1 MPRHAIGSA
10 LLLCLGLATIILMVG
25 YAFLRSMSRAEM
37 SGKSEM
43 LIALA
48 REAALCG
55 TAHAE
60 QQAMIDHY
68 AASLPVAGNS
78 GTQAVAAAP
87 TFLDGPYRAPFVSLY
102 RPNDVGPRYGNAVL
116 YNPQVNADASGLL
129 APFFNRAASNGE
141 FDKDWH
147 DTVGAETLDG
157 RGRYIEPGYLN
168 LSRPDPSAVTPE
180 PVSPVRFTD
189 FAAAAPELD
198 DGLFLDEHLRRIT
211 TGTVADRRKQARYR
225 LRYTLGVIDLDGHL
239 LSNPVADL
247 DWDWRVQDNGYRKPP
262 QWLDASAH
270 AWLNMVACWP
280 GSVATT
286 AQRMSHIFRGR
297 GVISNTDRKWM
308 ADDTDPLY
316 GLPATFPWMFRT
328 TAVSKQYYWGHH
340 TANGEAGNWWRG
352 LNHAV
357 LPTNPLQGGRLYEY
371 VAGTGP
377 WDPKGPLNIRPSRDG
392 GQVLTPIRQWK
403 MGGGS
408 ADWLSGPKPYVHAYL
423 GPQQSWFNQYCAL
436 STFVPGSNPLLC
448 DPVANS
454 DGPNGTG
461 LGPMA
466 NYLLI
471 PTPFGRRLESV
482 RQGQPLAHWY
492 QGRVDTPWHVNLL
505 TAPPQVVSSMIL
517 AYLPPELKTLYWN
530 REDWY
535 IKIGEEVR
543 TGSDGKP
550 YTVELFSPTV
560 TSSKAISVTE
570 TKPGLDL
577 LNDQL
582 GNGFREFPAPSSPS
596 PTTLVEAASEIKPDY
611 FAVVA
616 PWAAT
621 TAYRVGHA
629 VSNGGNVYRCLG
641 AGTSAGAGGPSGTGS
656 AISDNSVTW
665 GYICTT
671 TISSLDTRWVQDR
684 YPGPLCRGDSAL
696 PVADPTLA
704 QGSDDLG
711 ELIDA
716 DTRGPGWCTHTG
728 QPLVYMGGSDKYVGV
743 VEAPP
748 SSGIRY
754 AVWQRIDT
762 SKVFY
767 KHSYFWDMAYALS
780 QAISI
785 ARAGWVQYP
794 SPVFNPAAGFNPAT
808 LRDPLAYDSIEE
820 IDALFLRQLG
830 ESQASPG
837 SFPANPIV
845 LSKDYKTEWQFGTV
859 YFTVSPTPAAHNIR
873 SLRTADLLKTVSGAS
888 SADRAKVMERM
899 LNDFR
904 LSFLGASPKY
914 SDTFR
919 PLDFDG
925 DGKAMCSAYM
935 IHPSSTLEERNFQ
948 RTARWTAAPTGRGD
962 PLTPFNGSDPLYA
975 AAGPQVDDPRY
986 GPRATPRFEPD
997 PATPWFCA
1005 TGCFFIG
1012 KSHYF
1017 RFICRGEVFDNYLMK
1032 PVATQTLEKVV
1043 ALDPTPSE
1051 VPKLNPMQTLFQRWH
1066 YNIMTNDLPRQA
1078 R

>member
-1 MPRHAIGSA
+1 MPRPTIGSA

-25 YAFLRSMSRAEM
+25 YAFLRSIGRAEM

-60 QQAMIDHY
+60 QQAMLDHY
-68 AASLPVAGNS
+68 AAALPVAGNA
-78 GTQAVAAAP
+78 GTQTVAVAP

-102 RPNDVGPRYGNAVL
+102 RPNDAAPSYDFAVP
-116 YNPQVNADASGLL
+116 YNPQSSDDAGALF
-129 APFFNRAASNGE
+129 APFFYRTANAGE
-141 FDKDWH
+141 FNVSWH
-147 DTVGAETLDG
+147 DTVGAETLNG
-157 RGRYIEPGYLN
+157 RGRYLEPGYLN
-168 LSRPDPSAVTPE
+168 LTRPDPDLPAPQ
-180 PVSPVRFTD
+180 PVVPVRFTD
-189 FAAAAPELD
+189 FGAATPELD

-211 TGTVADRRKQARYR
+211 TGTAADQRKQARYR

-247 DWDWRVQDNGYRKPP
+247 DWDWRNQDNGYRKPP
-262 QWLDASAH
+262 QWLDASAQ
-270 AWLNMVACWP
+270 AWTNMVALWP

-286 AQRMSHIFRGR
+286 AHRMSHVFRGR
-297 GVISNTDRKWM
+297 GVISNSDRKWL
-308 ADDTDPLY
+308 ADDQDALY
-316 GLPATFPWMFRT
+316 GMPATFPWMFRA
-328 TAVSKQYYWGHH
+328 TAVRKAYYWGHH
-340 TANGEAGNWWRG
+340 TANGEAGPYWKG
-352 LNHAV
+352 LNHPI
-357 LPTNPLQGGRLYEY
+357 LPTSPLHGGRLYEY
-371 VAGTGP
+371 AGWGAAP
-377 WDPKGPLNIRPSRDG
+377 SIRPSRDG
-392 GQVLTPIRQWK
+392 GQILTPIHLLS
-403 MGGGS
+403 GS
-408 ADWLSGPKPYVHAYL
+408 WPWLSGPKPYIHAYV
-423 GPQQSWFNQYCAL
+423 GPQQSWFNQYFAL
-436 STFVPGSNPLLC
+436 STFMPANNALNGGGVPN
-448 DPVANS
+448 A
-454 DGPNGTG
+454 DGPDGTG
-461 LGPMA
+461 LA
-466 NYLLI
+466 ALTNYLLI

-482 RQGQPLAHWY
+482 PGNGPLTHWY

-550 YTVELFSPTV
+550 YIVELFSPTV
-560 TSSKAISVTE
+560 TSSKAVSVTE

-582 GNGFREFPAPSSPS
+582 GNGFREFPAPSSPA

-611 FAVVA
+611 GAVVA
-616 PWAAT
+616 PWATA

-629 VSNGGNVYRCLG
+629 VHNGGNVYRCIG
-641 AGTSAGAGGPSGTGS
+641 AGTSAGGPAGTGTS
-656 AISDNSVTW
+656 INDGGATW
-665 GYICTT
+665 SYVCTT
-671 TISSLDTRWVQDR
+671 SISSLDTRWVQDR
-684 YPGPLCRGDSAL
+684 YPGPLVRGDSNLA
-696 PVADPTLA
+696 VADPNLA
-704 QGSDDLG
+704 QGSDNLG
-711 ELIDA
+711 QYIDA
-716 DTRGPGWCTHTG
+716 DARGPGWCTHTG
-728 QPLVYMGGSDKYVGV
+728 QPLLYQGGSDKYLGV
-743 VEAPP
+743 IESPP
-748 SSGIRY
+748 PTRY
-754 AVWQRIDT
+754 SVWQRIDT

-830 ESQASPG
+830 ESFATPG

-845 LSKDYKTEWQFGTV
+845 LSKDYKTEKTFGTV
-859 YFTVSPTPAAHNIR
+859 YYAVSPTPATHNIK
-873 SLRTADLLKTVSGAS
+873 SLLTADLLKTASGAT

-914 SDTFR
+914 SDSFR

-925 DGKAMCSAYM
+925 DGKAMCSAYK
-935 IHPSSTLEERNFQ
+935 IHPSATPEEISFK
-948 RTARWTAAPTGRGD
+948 RTARWTAAPGGQGA
-962 PLTPFNGSDPLYA
+962 PLTPFDASDPLYA
-975 AAGPQVDDPRY
+975 AAGPQANDPRY

-997 PATPWFCA
+997 EATPWFCA

-1043 ALDPTPSE
+1043 AMNPTPTE
-1051 VPKLNPMQTLFQRWH
+1051 GPQRNPIQTLFQRWH
-1066 YNIMTNDLPRQA
+1066 YNIMTTDLPRQA